1 MSDRKSW
8 TVKNEAI
15 LVELSP
21 MMDLT
26 TAEETFLLNLQEQ
39 AKTVTPH
46 YEYTQLAHLV
56 SMLETNA
63 WRAGF

>member
-1 MSDRKSW
+1 
-8 TVKNEAI
+8 
-15 LVELSP
+15 

-56 SMLETNA
+56 SMLETNV